1 MNRKAGFPANMRQYL
16 KSKSKLKN
24 KNKCALML
32 HILIGLRFQS
42 CVKSKCRWSP
52 DPAGLTGSKPFSS
65 FRVELKKK
73 KKQRV
78 TFEMF
83 LSVETF

>member
-1 MNRKAGFPANMRQYL
+1 MNTKAGFPANMRQYL

-24 KNKCALML
+24 KNKRASML
-32 HILIGLRFQS
+32 HILIGLCFQC
-42 CVKSKCRWSP
+42 CVKPKCRWSP

-83 LSVETF
+83 LNVETF